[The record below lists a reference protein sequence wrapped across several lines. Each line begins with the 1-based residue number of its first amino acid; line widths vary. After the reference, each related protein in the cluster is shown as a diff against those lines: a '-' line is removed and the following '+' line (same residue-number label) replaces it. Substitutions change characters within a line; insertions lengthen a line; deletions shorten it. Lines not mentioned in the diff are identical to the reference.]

1 MQKQNGTPLPD
12 EAMVR
17 HTMEQALKQYDFVRP
32 MEVGHTVLERKIQGV
47 TLGDTGDMVLYAAG
61 VHGSEW
67 ITTLVLLK
75 FFQNLCAAY
84 AEGGEL
90 SGVEV
95 RRALRGKGVALI
107 PCLNVDGVEIALHGA
122 KAALANRALVERLS
136 RGDTAHWQAN
146 GRGVDLNHNFNA
158 GWEILHQM
166 EQKQGIYGPASRQYG
181 GTHPESEPET
191 AALTAL
197 CRRVPFR
204 HAMALHSQG
213 QEIYW
218 EYGPRT
224 PPKARLMAGVMAA
237 SSGYLAAQPEGLA
250 SHGGFKDWFI
260 EEFGRPAFTVE
271 LGRGQN
277 PLPVSDLLPIYERV
291 EEMLL
296 LTALM

>member
-1 MQKQNGTPLPD
+1 MQKKGQMPLPD

-17 HTMEQALKQYDFVRP
+17 HMMEQALKQYDFVRP
-32 MEVGHTVLERKIQGV
+32 MEVGHTVLERKIHGV
-47 TLGDTGDMVLYAAG
+47 TLGETDDMVLYVAG

-67 ITTLVLLK
+67 ITTMVLLK
-75 FFQNLCAAY
+75 FFTNLCAAY
-84 AEGGEL
+84 ADGGEL

-95 RRALRGKGVALI
+95 RRALRGKGVAFI

-122 KAALANRALVERLS
+122 KAALTNRALVERLS

-166 EQKQGIYGPASRQYG
+166 EREQGIYGPAHRQYG

-197 CRRVPFR
+197 CRRIPFR

-218 EYGPRT
+218 EYGDRT

-260 EEFGRPAFTVE
+260 QEFGRPAFTVE

-277 PLPVSDLLPIYERV
+277 PLPASDLDPIYERV

-296 LTALM
+296 LTTLL

>member
-1 MQKQNGTPLPD
+1 MQKQNGIPLPD

-17 HTMEQALKQYDFVRP
+17 HTMEQALSRYDFLRP
-32 MEVGHTVLERKIQGV
+32 MEVGNTVLERKIQGV
-47 TLGDTGDMVLYAAG
+47 TLGDSAETVLFVAG

-67 ITTLVLLK
+67 ITTLTLLK
-75 FFQNLCAAY
+75 FFSNFCDAY
-84 AEGGEL
+84 AQGGEL
-90 SGVEV
+90 SGVDV
-95 RRALRGKGVALI
+95 KRALRGKGVAFI

-122 KAALANRALVERLS
+122 KAALSNRALVERLS
-136 RGDTAHWQAN
+136 RGDTDHWQAN
-146 GRGVDLNHNFNA
+146 ARGVDLNHNFDA
-158 GWEILHQM
+158 GWETLHRM
-166 EQKQGIYGPASRQYG
+166 EQEQGINGPASRQYG

-218 EYGPRT
+218 EYGDRT
-224 PPKARLMAGVMAA
+224 PPRSRLMAGVMAA

-260 EEFGRPAFTVE
+260 EAFGRPAFTVE

-277 PLPVSDLLPIYERV
+277 PLPASDLSPIYERV

-296 LTALM
+296 ITTLM

>member
-1 MQKQNGTPLPD
+1 
-12 EAMVR
+12 
-17 HTMEQALKQYDFVRP
+17 
-32 MEVGHTVLERKIQGV
+32 
-47 TLGDTGDMVLYAAG
+47 
-61 VHGSEW
+61 
-67 ITTLVLLK
+67 
-75 FFQNLCAAY
+75 
-84 AEGGEL
+84 
-90 SGVEV
+90 
-95 RRALRGKGVALI
+95 
-107 PCLNVDGVEIALHGA
+107 
-122 KAALANRALVERLS
+122 
-136 RGDTAHWQAN
+136 
-146 GRGVDLNHNFNA
+146 
-158 GWEILHQM
+158 M